1 MLSLWVD
8 YVTIKRIQMNEN
20 ILVLDNKKEIF
31 WRLSAVIAP
40 LFLFLMLFNLISV
53 YTILGLALLAFVYV
67 FLRRHIWVFLALAAP
82 SLVLGKIIHFYITS
96 SWVYEMTLAE
106 VFILLAA
113 AIFLLDKF
121 LNGKIM
127 EIKIDYLSGALLVYL
142 AVAAAS
148 FWQIID
154 LRLYIF
160 GLKVVV
166 FSFLSYFLA
175 LNLFGDNANTA
186 NEYANTANMRMT
198 RIKIFLGGLS
208 LTVVVLSVQIF
219 IKFYQMG
226 WSSKFFFDRSN
237 ILLPIGPVA
246 TAAAILVLMLPLV
259 LSFYF
264 YNNKQSKTK
273 PFLFFAFTIGAMA
286 VFLTLGKAAILSF
299 LAGLFY
305 LFVKLKNKRIA
316 FALAFSLLIILSY
329 IFFTSFFIGLFERL
343 SHTFIDANTKFRILE
358 YEIGWQIIKNHFWF
372 GVGAGQQLI
381 FYRKMLNWENAQL
394 VNNFLL
400 QAFIDFGIV
409 GFFFASAII
418 FGVIRKIKNIF
429 RGIGEDNLIL
439 FYGFSASVLV
449 AFLNGLAEVT
459 FFALQYAI
467 IFWLIM
473 GAFSNLIRKEKI

>member
-1 MLSLWVD
+1 MLSLWVN

-20 ILVLDNKKEIF
+20 ILVPDNKKEIF

-40 LFLFLMLFNLISV
+40 LFLFLILFNLISV

-67 FLRRHIWVFLALAAP
+67 FLRRYIWVFLALAAP
-82 SLVLGKIIHFYITS
+82 SLILGKIIHFYITP

-160 GLKVVV
+160 GLKIVV
-166 FSFLSYFLA
+166 FSFFSYFLA
-175 LNLFGDNANTA
+175 LNLFSNNANTA
-186 NEYANTANMRMT
+186 NTRMT

-208 LTVVVLSVQIF
+208 LTAAILSAQIF

-246 TAAAILVLMLPLV
+246 TTAAILVLILPLV
-259 LSFYF
+259 FSFYF

-273 PFLFFAFTIGAMA
+273 PFLFFTFAIGAMA

-299 LAGLFY
+299 LIGLFY

-316 FALAFSLLIILSY
+316 FALAFLLLFILSY
-329 IFFTSFFIGLFERL
+329 IFFTSFFIGLVERL

-358 YEIGWQIIKNHFWF
+358 YETGWKIIKNHFWF
-372 GVGAGQQLI
+372 GVGVGQQLI
-381 FYRKMLNWENAQL
+381 FYRKMLDWENAQL

-409 GFFFASAII
+409 GFSVALAVI

-429 RGIGEDNLIL
+429 KRIGEDNLIL